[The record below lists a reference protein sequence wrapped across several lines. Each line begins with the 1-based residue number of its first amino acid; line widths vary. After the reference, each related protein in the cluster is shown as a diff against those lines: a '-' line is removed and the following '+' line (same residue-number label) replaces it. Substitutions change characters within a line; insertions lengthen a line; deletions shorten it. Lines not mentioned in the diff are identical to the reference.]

1 MPTRSHN
8 GKTRSATTAT
18 RKKAPARK
26 APARAAAKRP
36 SERSDALSLLHHDH
50 ETVGAMID
58 EIPDCDPGDE
68 RLRELARSMAD
79 ALTVHAKIE
88 EDLFYPELR
97 DRAEDDEQ
105 LTDVFEAYTEHDVI
119 KHLLALL
126 KSGKGPDEKF
136 KAELQV
142 LGESVKHH
150 VKEEESTIFKLA
162 RKFMSRDELDECG
175 REMAAEKERLQT
187 SPARR

>member
-1 MPTRSHN
+1 MATRSHN
-8 GKTRSATTAT
+8 GKARNGSTST
-18 RKKAPARK
+18 RKRTSTPT
-26 APARAAAKRP
+26 AKRAGAP
-36 SERSDALSLLHHDH
+36 DALTLLHEDH
-50 ETVGAMID
+50 EAVGAMID
-58 EIPDCDPGDE
+58 EIADCDPGDS
-68 RLRELARSMAD
+68 RLAELARSIAG

-97 DRAEDDEQ
+97 DRSEDDEQ

-119 KHLLALL
+119 KHLLVLI
-126 KSGKGPDEKF
+126 KSGKGPDEQF

-162 RKFMSRDELDECG
+162 RKFMSREELETCG
-175 REMAAEKERLQT
+175 AEMADEKERLEAT
-187 SPARR
+187 PSKKR

>member
-1 MPTRSHN
+1 MAARRQN
-8 GKTRSATTAT
+8 GKVNSRTAGTT
-18 RKKAPARK
+18 RKKTTTLRSSRK
-26 APARAAAKRP
+26 
-36 SERSDALSLLHHDH
+36 RSNGAIDALALLHQDH

-58 EIPDCDPGDE
+58 EIPDCDAGDE
-68 RLRELARSMAD
+68 RLQELARSIAD

-97 DRAEDDEQ
+97 DRSEDEEQ

-119 KHLLALL
+119 KHLLVLI
-126 KSGKGPDEKF
+126 KSGKGPDEQF

-162 RKFMSRDELDECG
+162 RKFMSREELETCG
-175 REMAAEKERLQT
+175 LEMAEEKERLE
-187 SPARR
+187 SPPVKRR

>member
-1 MPTRSHN
+1 
-8 GKTRSATTAT
+8 
-18 RKKAPARK
+18 
-26 APARAAAKRP
+26 
-36 SERSDALSLLHHDH
+36 
-50 ETVGAMID
+50 MID
-58 EIPDCDPGDE
+58 EVENCEPEDE
-68 RLRELARSMAD
+68 HLRELAKAMAA

-88 EDLFYPELR
+88 KDLFYPELR
-97 DRAEDDEQ
+97 DRTEDEEQ

-119 KHLLALL
+119 KHLLALI

-162 RKFMSRDELDECG
+162 RKFMSRDELQACG
-175 REMAAEKERLQT
+175 SAMSQEKSRLQK
-187 SPARR
+187 SAKA

>member
-1 MPTRSHN
+1 MATRRQN
-8 GKTRSATTAT
+8 GKARSRTTGTT
-18 RKKAPARK
+18 RKKAAAPRTART
-26 APARAAAKRP
+26 
-36 SERSDALSLLHHDH
+36 RSNGATDALTLLHKDH
-50 ETVGAMID
+50 ETVGALID
-58 EIPDCDPGDE
+58 EIPDCEPGDK
-68 RLRELARSMAD
+68 RLQELARSIVG

-97 DRAEDDEQ
+97 DRSEDEEQ

-119 KHLLALL
+119 KHLLVLI
-126 KSGKGPDEKF
+126 KSGKGPDEQF

-162 RKFMSRDELDECG
+162 RKFMSRDELEACG
-175 REMAAEKERLQT
+175 AEMAQEKERLEAA
-187 SPARR
+187 PARRG